1 MDPEEHPSVSESFE
15 LLSSDR
21 RRLVFQYFKQHPN
34 PIVLDNLAAR
44 VARWEQA
51 AAVEPSAAEIEAV
64 RESLRTTHLRKLS
77 ETGLISY
84 DDDDRGEITSD
95 TATIVASLE
104 NARNAMEFLWHAE
117 PDEE

>member
-1 MDPEEHPSVSESFE
+1 MDPEKHPSISESFE
-15 LLSSDR
+15 LLSSNR
-21 RRLVFQYFKQHPN
+21 RRLVFQYLKQHPN
-34 PIVLDNLAAR
+34 PIALDALAAR

-51 AAVEPSAAEIEAV
+51 PAVEPPAAEIESV

-84 DDDDRGEITSD
+84 DDGREEITSH

-104 NARNAMEFLWHAE
+104 NARNVMEFLWQAE
-117 PDEE
+117 PDGE

>member
-15 LLSSDR
+15 LLSSNR

-34 PIVLDNLAAR
+34 PIALDALAAR

-64 RESLRTTHLRKLS
+64 RKSLRTTHLRKLA

-84 DDDDRGEITSD
+84 DDGREEITSH
-95 TATIVASLE
+95 TVTIVASME

-117 PDEE
+117 PDGE